1 MNRVLSI
8 ARAAARGVALGLPAA
23 LCVLPSVPSAGPV
36 DKPSPRAAARAAAA
50 ASTPTPAHPAT
61 AAQAAPAA
69 PVAPQA
75 VAEADP
81 MERLRQRLAERLTA
95 PGGGSTSGTLD
106 LQVGTRS
113 PATPAHGHAP
123 TRPAAPG
130 AARGSAPGAAA
141 HAGAPHAAAAPAAGP
156 TARDIA
162 QGRAEGIAW
171 SRPASPVPS
180 HRVAAP
186 AEGPAAQAHAPV
198 AAARRATTAARGAHA
213 GSTASGKGH
222 GGAAHAPHWGYEG
235 AAGPATWGALKPEFG
250 LCANGQRQSPIDIRG
265 GLAVDLEPVKFD
277 YRPSAFSVIDNGHT
291 VQVNMPPGNA
301 IEVGGRRYELVQFHF
316 HRPSEE
322 RIDGRQFEMSLHLV
336 HKDPSGRLAVVG
348 VLLGKGPAHPA
359 VQTVWNNLPLEKNE
373 EAAARAQLDPSHL
386 LPEDRRYFT
395 YMGSLTTP
403 PCSEGV
409 QWVVMRTPVTV
420 TPEQVELFAR
430 IYPMNARP
438 AQPVAGRRIM
448 QSQ

>member
-1 MNRVLSI
+1 MTPVRL
-8 ARAAARGVALGLPAA
+8 AALVLPAA
-23 LCVLPSVPSAGPV
+23 LLALPAFALAEPV
-36 DKPSPRAAARAAAA
+36 DKPAPRHG
-50 ASTPTPAHPAT
+50 PKG
-61 AAQAAPAA
+61 AAPAA
-69 PVAPQA
+69 RATAGPASAVPAPA
-75 VAEADP
+75 AEVDP
-81 MERLRQRLAERLTA
+81 MDRLRARLAERLATPGA
-95 PGGGSTSGTLD
+95 PPASGTLD

-113 PATPAHGHAP
+113 
-123 TRPAAPG
+123 
-130 AARGSAPGAAA
+130 SAPGHGAAKPVAGGGA
-141 HAGAPHAAAAPAAGP
+141 HGGGHGGAHGGAVAQASAHGP
-156 TARDIA
+156 SAQEIARGD
-162 QGRAEGIAW
+162 AEGIAW
-171 SRPASPVPS
+171 TRPPGAAPT
-180 HRVAAP
+180 HRVSAHPDPAP
-186 AEGPAAQAHAPV
+186 AAAAAHAP
-198 AAARRATTAARGAHA
+198 AARRALGAPTTA
-213 GSTASGKGH
+213 GKGH
-222 GGAAHAPHWGYEG
+222 GAAGASGHAAHWAYEG
-235 AAGPATWGALKPEFG
+235 AAGPAAWGALKPEFG

-265 GLAVDLEPVKFD
+265 GLPVDLEPVKFD

-336 HKDPSGRLAVVG
+336 HKDPTGRLAVVG

-359 VQTVWNNLPLEKNE
+359 VQAVWNNLPLERNE
-373 EAAARAQLDPSHL
+373 EAPARAEINPSHL

-420 TPEQVELFAR
+420 TPEQIELFAR